1 MPPARGVKS
10 RCSVHNLQTKG
21 EISRESSGGRGRFTP
36 REFREQRFHHRNRS
50 SLFYGG
56 GSIKPPRRF
65 GMSRL
70 GVSGKP
76 GVRRVTPCSGRQMGL
91 IQNNVMKQ
99 RLTKKAWS

>member
-50 SLFYGG
+50 SLLYRG

-70 GVSGKP
+70 GVSGNPAFGASPHDLGAKW
-76 GVRRVTPCSGRQMGL
+76 GL
-91 IQNNVMKQ
+91 FK
-99 RLTKKAWS
+99 TT